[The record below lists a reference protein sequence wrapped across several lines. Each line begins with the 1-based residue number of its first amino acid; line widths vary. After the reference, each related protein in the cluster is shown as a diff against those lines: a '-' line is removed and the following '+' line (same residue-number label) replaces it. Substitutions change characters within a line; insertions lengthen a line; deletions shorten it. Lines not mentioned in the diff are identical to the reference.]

1 MNNNFNSKIK
11 TIINKS
17 LNLNTMKNN
26 YFKNTLKLGMT
37 AIFIMALG
45 TANAQT
51 TSGDGVSVRVI
62 DNKGTIKYLQTNNG
76 ITSITSTDVGNKTTT
91 TWQLGGTL
99 ASNTDIDL
107 AGNIFS
113 LDQVTQIDAS
123 SVLDADK
130 AATTTSLIAGT
141 TTGYTIIVR
150 DEATGALKKM
160 LASDLIEVGITELTS
175 IDLATAATTAFTGVI
190 GISAT
195 IPISK
200 VSLYRN
206 GTKLRAGVDYTV
218 TIADQI
224 NITTVAGDDGLQD
237 FNLYASDILEVHWIK

>member
-51 TSGDGVSVRVI
+51 TNGDGASVRVI

-76 ITSITSTDVGNKTTT
+76 ITSITSTDAGNKTTT

-107 AGNIFS
+107 AGNTFS
-113 LDQVTQIDAS
+113 LDQVIEIDGTSTSAENI
-123 SVLDADK
+123 
-130 AATTTSLIAGT
+130 AATTTALVAGT

-160 LASDLIEVGITELTS
+160 LASDLIEVGIAELTS
-175 IDLATAATTAFTGVI
+175 IDLETAATTVFTGVT
-190 GISAT
+190 GLSAT
-195 IPISK
+195 LPISK

-206 GTKLRAGVDYTV
+206 GTKLRAGIDYTV
-218 TIADQI
+218 TDANQI
-224 NITTVAGDDGLQD
+224 NIITAAGDAGLQD
-237 FNLYASDILEVHWIK
+237 FNLFATDILEVHWIK

>member
-1 MNNNFNSKIK
+1 MSNNFNSKIK
-11 TIINKS
+11 TIMNKS

-51 TSGDGVSVRVI
+51 TNGDGASVRVI

-76 ITSITSTDVGNKTTT
+76 ITSITSTDAGNKTTT

-107 AGNIFS
+107 AGNTFS
-113 LDQVTQIDAS
+113 LDQVIEIDGTSTSAENI
-123 SVLDADK
+123 
-130 AATTTSLIAGT
+130 AATTTALVAGT

-160 LASDLIEVGITELTS
+160 LASDLIEVGIAELTS
-175 IDLATAATTAFTGVI
+175 IDLETAATTVFTGVT
-190 GISAT
+190 GLSAT
-195 IPISK
+195 LPISK

-206 GTKLRAGVDYTV
+206 GTKLRAGIDYTV
-218 TIADQI
+218 TDANQI
-224 NITTVAGDDGLQD
+224 NIITAAGDAGLQD
-237 FNLYASDILEVHWIK
+237 FNLFATDILEVHWIK